1 MIGIILFLIPML
13 IIALLDCLI
22 RKDLRHSLIFAFPII
37 ILIGIYVWLF
47 TLLPVQW
54 GLKKMP
60 FIEMVQIREVSEN
73 DYQDSTIYSGIIEF
87 MSDKELND
95 YNLIV
100 MKGSSIKN
108 LSYNDFI
115 NNDSLSVFTSY
126 DAEFVT
132 KVNDRFLY
140 KTLFVTEQSNG
151 KNINENIY
159 CKVFL
164 IRMFAPT
171 YETNEIVIPY
181 NKLFQIKE

>member
-1 MIGIILFLIPML
+1 
-13 IIALLDCLI
+13 
-22 RKDLRHSLIFAFPII
+22 
-37 ILIGIYVWLF
+37 
-47 TLLPVQW
+47 
-54 GLKKMP
+54 MP
-60 FIEMVQIREVSEN
+60 FIELVQIREVSEN

-87 MSDKELND
+87 MSDKTLNN
-95 YNLIV
+95 YLIV

-115 NNDSLSVFTSY
+115 NNDSLNVFTTY
-126 DAEFVT
+126 DAEFVR

-140 KTLFVTEQSNG
+140 KTLFFTRQTNVRNV
-151 KNINENIY
+151 NDNIY

-171 YETNEIVIPY
+171 YETNEVVIPY

>member
-1 MIGIILFLIPML
+1 MIVIILLLML

-22 RKDLRHSLIFAFPII
+22 RKDLRHSMIFAFPII
-37 ILIGIYVWLF
+37 ILIGIYVWRF

-60 FIEMVQIREVSEN
+60 FIELVQIKEVPEN
-73 DYQDSTIYSGIIEF
+73 DCQDSTIYSGIIEF
-87 MSDKELND
+87 ISDKTLND

-126 DAEFVT
+126 EAEFVR
-132 KVNDRFLY
+132 KVNDKFLY
-140 KTLFVTEQSNG
+140 KTLFITRQSNG
-151 KNINENIY
+151 RNINENIY

>member
-1 MIGIILFLIPML
+1 MIVIILLLML

-22 RKDLRHSLIFAFPII
+22 RKDLRHSMIFAFPII

-60 FIEMVQIREVSEN
+60 FIELVQIKEVPEN
-73 DYQDSTIYSGIIEF
+73 DCQDSTIYSGIIEF
-87 MSDKELND
+87 ISDKTLNG

-108 LSYNDFI
+108 LSYTDFI

-126 DAEFVT
+126 EAELGV
-132 KVNDRFLY
+132 
-140 KTLFVTEQSNG
+140 
-151 KNINENIY
+151 
-159 CKVFL
+159 
-164 IRMFAPT
+164 
-171 YETNEIVIPY
+171 
-181 NKLFQIKE
+181 

>member
-1 MIGIILFLIPML
+1 ML

-87 MSDKELND
+87 MSDKEFND

-171 YETNEIVIPY
+171 YETNEIVLPY

>member
-1 MIGIILFLIPML
+1 
-13 IIALLDCLI
+13 
-22 RKDLRHSLIFAFPII
+22 
-37 ILIGIYVWLF
+37 
-47 TLLPVQW
+47 
-54 GLKKMP
+54 
-60 FIEMVQIREVSEN
+60 
-73 DYQDSTIYSGIIEF
+73 
-87 MSDKELND
+87 
-95 YNLIV
+95 

-126 DAEFVT
+126 EAEFVR
-132 KVNDRFLY
+132 KVNDKFLY
-140 KTLFVTEQSNG
+140 KTLFITRQSNG
-151 KNINENIY
+151 RNINENIY